1 MLYASMTTR
10 RLFLFRMG
18 GLLALIGAMIAL
30 MTNAAHAVERI
41 REVASIS
48 GIRSNPLVGYGLVV
62 GLDGTG
68 DQTTQ
73 APFTGQSVRSMLETL
88 GVSLPPGTAQL
99 RNVAAVLVTA
109 DLPPYVRPGQRMD
122 ITISSIG
129 NSKSLRG
136 GTLIMTPLRAAD
148 GQIYAVA
155 QGNVIVSGFGA
166 ATSKASTVVN
176 HLSVGRIPDGAV
188 IERAVP
194 PASGPLD
201 LVTLELRRN
210 DFALAQ
216 AVTDAVNL
224 AFGPDTA
231 VPVDSRAVNV
241 RTPSDPGRRVG
252 FLAKLEA
259 LQIGATR
266 DTARVVVNART
277 GSVVMNQTVTIE
289 NCAIAH
295 GGLTVKIN
303 KEPVV
308 SQPNAFSQGK
318 TVETSKD
325 TIEITQA
332 ESALVEVKPGANL
345 SDVVRAIN
353 LLGANP
359 QDLIAILQAMKIAG
373 ALKADL
379 EVI

>member
-18 GLLALIGAMIAL
+18 GLLALISATIAF

-259 LQIGATR
+259 LQVGATR

>member
-1 MLYASMTTR
+1 MTTR

-18 GLLALIGAMIAL
+18 GLLALISATIAF

-259 LQIGATR
+259 LQVGATR

>member
-259 LQIGATR
+259 LQVGATR

>member
-1 MLYASMTTR
+1 MLRS
-10 RLFLFRMG
+10 LFSLVS
-18 GLLALIGAMIAL
+18 GLLL
-30 MTNAAHAVERI
+30 AAFTVAPSLAAERI
-41 REVASIS
+41 KEVATIS
-48 GIRSNPLVGYGLVV
+48 GVRSNPLVGYGLVV
-62 GLDGTG
+62 GLDATG

-88 GVSLPPGTAQL
+88 GVSLPPGTSQL

-109 DLPPYVRPGQRMD
+109 DLPPSVRPGQKID

-136 GTLIMTPLRAAD
+136 GTLVMTPLRAAD
-148 GQIYAVA
+148 GQIYAIA
-155 QGNVIVSGFGA
+155 QGNVIVGGFGA
-166 ATSKASTVVN
+166 STSKASTVVN
-176 HLSVGRIPDGAV
+176 HLSVGRIPDGAT
-188 IERAVP
+188 IERSVP
-194 PASGPLD
+194 PPTGPVD

-216 AVTDAVNL
+216 AVSDAVNA

-231 VPVDSRAVNV
+231 VAVDGRAVNV
-241 RTPSDPGRRVG
+241 RAPAEPGRRVA
-252 FLAKLEA
+252 FLARLEA
-259 LQIGATR
+259 LPVGATI
-266 DTARVVVNART
+266 DSARVVINART

-303 KEPVV
+303 KEPLV
-308 SQPNAFSQGK
+308 SQPNSFSQGK

-325 TIEITQA
+325 TIEITAA
-332 ESALVEVKPGANL
+332 ESALVELKSGANL
-345 SDVVRAIN
+345 SDVVRALN

-359 QDLIAILQAMKIAG
+359 QDLISILQAMKMAG

>member
-10 RLFLFRMG
+10 RLFLFRIG
-18 GLLALIGAMIAL
+18 GLLALISATIAF

-259 LQIGATR
+259 LQVGATR

>member
-1 MLYASMTTR
+1 MITSFISMKRHLVRFFHDAST
-10 RLFLFRMG
+10 FVFV
-18 GLLALIGAMIAL
+18 ALISFSGTAHSIERIKEVAMI
-30 MTNAAHAVERI
+30 
-41 REVASIS
+41 S
-48 GIRSNPLVGYGLVV
+48 GVRTNPLVGYGLVV

-73 APFTGQSVRSMLETL
+73 APFTGQSVRSLLETL
-88 GVSLPPGTAQL
+88 GVSLPPGTSQL

-109 DLPPYVRPGQRMD
+109 DLPPSVRPGQRID

-129 NSKSLRG
+129 NSRSLRG

-148 GQIYAVA
+148 GQIYAIA
-155 QGNVIVSGFGA
+155 QGNIIVSGFGA
-166 ATSKASTVVN
+166 STSKASTVVN
-176 HLSVGRIPDGAV
+176 HLSVGRIPDGAI

-194 PASGPLD
+194 PPSGPLD
-201 LVTLELRRN
+201 LVTLELRRS

-224 AFGPDTA
+224 AFGPETA

-241 RTPSDPGRRVG
+241 RTPADPGRRVG
-252 FLAKLEA
+252 FLARLEA

-266 DTARVVVNART
+266 DAARVVVNART
-277 GSVVMNQTVTIE
+277 GSVVMNQTVTIT

-303 KEPVV
+303 KEPIV
-308 SQPNAFSQGK
+308 SQPNSFSQGT

-325 TIEITQA
+325 TIEITQV
-332 ESALVEVKPGANL
+332 ESALTEVKAGANL

-359 QDLIAILQAMKIAG
+359 QDLIAILQAMKTAG

>member
-1 MLYASMTTR
+1 MLRSFVFAR
-10 RLFLFRMG
+10 C
-18 GLLALIGAMIAL
+18 LLALGLWIAL
-30 MTNAAHAVERI
+30 GSGSAFAIERI
-41 REVASIS
+41 KEVATIS
-48 GIRSNPLVGYGLVV
+48 GVRANPLVGYGLVV

-155 QGNVIVSGFGA
+155 QGNIIVSGFGA
-166 ATSKASTVVN
+166 STSKASTVVN
-176 HLSVGRIPDGAV
+176 HLSVGRIPDGAI

-194 PASGPLD
+194 PPSGPLD
-201 LVTLELRRN
+201 LVTLELRRS

-216 AVTDAVNL
+216 AVSDAVNQ
-224 AFGPDTA
+224 AFGPETA

-241 RTPSDPGRRVG
+241 RTPSDPGVGLVSWLSWRRCRSVQPG
-252 FLAKLEA
+252 MRLAL
-259 LQIGATR
+259 
-266 DTARVVVNART
+266 
-277 GSVVMNQTVTIE
+277 
-289 NCAIAH
+289 
-295 GGLTVKIN
+295 
-303 KEPVV
+303 
-308 SQPNAFSQGK
+308 
-318 TVETSKD
+318 
-325 TIEITQA
+325 
-332 ESALVEVKPGANL
+332 
-345 SDVVRAIN
+345 
-353 LLGANP
+353 
-359 QDLIAILQAMKIAG
+359 
-373 ALKADL
+373 
-379 EVI
+379 

>member
-18 GLLALIGAMIAL
+18 GLLALIGATIAL

>member
-1 MLYASMTTR
+1 MSRLLKFHR
-10 RLFLFRMG
+10 RFWVP
-18 GLLALIGAMIAL
+18 LIGRFAL
-30 MTNAAHAVERI
+30 SLGVVLAVCSGGAAALERI
-41 REVASIS
+41 KEVASIS
-48 GIRSNPLVGYGLVV
+48 GIRANPLVGYGLVV

-129 NSKSLRG
+129 NAKSLRG

-155 QGNVIVSGFGA
+155 QGNIIVSGFGA
-166 ATSKASTVVN
+166 STSKASTVVN
-176 HLSVGRIPDGAV
+176 HLSVGRIPDGAI

-194 PASGPLD
+194 PPSGPLD
-201 LVTLELRRN
+201 LVTLELRRS

-252 FLAKLEA
+252 FLARLEA

-266 DTARVVVNART
+266 DAARVVVNART

-303 KEPVV
+303 KEPIV
-308 SQPNAFSQGK
+308 SQPNALSQGT

-332 ESALVEVKPGANL
+332 ESALTEVKAGANL

-359 QDLIAILQAMKIAG
+359 QDLIAILQAMKMAG

>member
-1 MLYASMTTR
+1 
-10 RLFLFRMG
+10 
-18 GLLALIGAMIAL
+18 
-30 MTNAAHAVERI
+30 
-41 REVASIS
+41 
-48 GIRSNPLVGYGLVV
+48 
-62 GLDGTG
+62 
-68 DQTTQ
+68 
-73 APFTGQSVRSMLETL
+73 MLETL

-129 NSKSLRG
+129 NAKSIRG

-166 ATSKASTVVN
+166 STSKASTVVN
-176 HLSVGRIPDGAV
+176 HLSVGRIPDGAI

-194 PASGPLD
+194 PPSGPLD
-201 LVTLELRRN
+201 LVTLELRRS

-241 RTPSDPGRRVG
+241 RTPADPGRRVG
-252 FLAKLEA
+252 FLARLEA

-266 DTARVVVNART
+266 DAARVVVNART

-303 KEPVV
+303 KEPIV
-308 SQPNAFSQGK
+308 SQPNALSQGT

-332 ESALVEVKPGANL
+332 ESALTEVKAGANL

-359 QDLIAILQAMKIAG
+359 QDLIAILQAMKMAG

>member
-1 MLYASMTTR
+1 VRA
-10 RLFLFRMG
+10 
-18 GLLALIGAMIAL
+18 
-30 MTNAAHAVERI
+30 
-41 REVASIS
+41 
-48 GIRSNPLVGYGLVV
+48 NPLVGYGLVV

-176 HLSVGRIPDGAV
+176 HLSVGRIPDGAI
-188 IERAVP
+188 IERSVP
-194 PASGPLD
+194 PPSGPLD
-201 LVTLELRRN
+201 LVTLELRRS

-216 AVTDAVNL
+216 AVSDAVNQ
-224 AFGPDTA
+224 AFGPETA

-266 DTARVVVNART
+266 DAARVVVNART

-308 SQPNAFSQGK
+308 SQPNAFSQGT
-318 TVETSKD
+318 TVETSRD

-332 ESALVEVKPGANL
+332 ESALTEVKSGANL

-359 QDLIAILQAMKIAG
+359 QDLIAILQAMKMAG

>member
-1 MLYASMTTR
+1 
-10 RLFLFRMG
+10 
-18 GLLALIGAMIAL
+18 
-30 MTNAAHAVERI
+30 
-41 REVASIS
+41 
-48 GIRSNPLVGYGLVV
+48 
-62 GLDGTG
+62 
-68 DQTTQ
+68 
-73 APFTGQSVRSMLETL
+73 
-88 GVSLPPGTAQL
+88 
-99 RNVAAVLVTA
+99 
-109 DLPPYVRPGQRMD
+109 MD

-129 NSKSLRG
+129 NAKSIRG

-176 HLSVGRIPDGAV
+176 HLSVGRIPDGAI

-252 FLAKLEA
+252 FLAKL
-259 LQIGATR
+259 
-266 DTARVVVNART
+266 
-277 GSVVMNQTVTIE
+277 
-289 NCAIAH
+289 
-295 GGLTVKIN
+295 
-303 KEPVV
+303 
-308 SQPNAFSQGK
+308 
-318 TVETSKD
+318 
-325 TIEITQA
+325 
-332 ESALVEVKPGANL
+332 
-345 SDVVRAIN
+345 
-353 LLGANP
+353 
-359 QDLIAILQAMKIAG
+359 
-373 ALKADL
+373 
-379 EVI
+379 

>member
-18 GLLALIGAMIAL
+18 GLLALISATIAF

>member
-1 MLYASMTTR
+1 
-10 RLFLFRMG
+10 MG
-18 GLLALIGAMIAL
+18 GLLALIGAAIAL

-41 REVASIS
+41 KEVASIS

-176 HLSVGRIPDGAV
+176 HLSVGRIPDGAI

-241 RTPSDPGRRVG
+241 RTPSDPGRRVA

-266 DTARVVVNART
+266 DAARVVVNART

-289 NCAIAH
+289 NCA
-295 GGLTVKIN
+295 
-303 KEPVV
+303 
-308 SQPNAFSQGK
+308 
-318 TVETSKD
+318 
-325 TIEITQA
+325 
-332 ESALVEVKPGANL
+332 
-345 SDVVRAIN
+345 
-353 LLGANP
+353 
-359 QDLIAILQAMKIAG
+359 
-373 ALKADL
+373 
-379 EVI
+379 